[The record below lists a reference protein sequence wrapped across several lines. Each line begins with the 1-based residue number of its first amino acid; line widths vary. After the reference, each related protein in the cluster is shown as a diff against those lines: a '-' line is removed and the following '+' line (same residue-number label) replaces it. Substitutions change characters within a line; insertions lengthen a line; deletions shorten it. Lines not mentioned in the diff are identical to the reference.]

1 MENNIK
7 ITVEN
12 GVKELVIRE
21 GEAAK
26 IHVPTGIILK
36 DLTIDAVAEYLSKD
50 GIQAEQIKNSFVV
63 FSYEEKFIQLKF
75 ASRIENPDEIAGKV
89 SLHPDLKK
97 FEINEGKR
105 YTAFKLADFIRM
117 NRHFFETKDQAIKL
131 ENILRNFTAEVD
143 RKIEASDDK
152 RANVKASIIQQ
163 VKTNIPENFT
173 LLLPVFV
180 GSNHVAVRVEIDID
194 STDISCSLMSPDLKE
209 LIDVETKAIIDNQL
223 GKIKKLFPQLR
234 IFQK

>member
-1 MENNIK
+1 MEKDIK

-21 GEAAK
+21 GEASK
-26 IHVPTGIILK
+26 IHIPSGIVLK
-36 DLTIDAVAEYLSKD
+36 DLTIGAVAEYLSKD
-50 GIQAEQIKNSFVV
+50 GILNDEIKNSFVL
-63 FSYEEKFIQLKF
+63 FSYEDKFIQLKF
-75 ASRIENPDEIAGKV
+75 ASRIENPDDITGKV

-105 YTAFKLADFIRM
+105 YTSFKLADFIRM

-163 VKTNIPENFT
+163 VKTNIPESFT

-180 GSNHVAVRVEIDID
+180 GSTPIPVKVEIDID
-194 STDISCSLMSPDLKE
+194 SSDISCSLMSPDLKE
-209 LIDVETKAIIDNQL
+209 LIDVETKAIIDVELKNIQTL
-223 GKIKKLFPQLR
+223 YPQLR

>member
-1 MENNIK
+1 MEKDIK
-7 ITVEN
+7 ITLEN

-26 IHVPTGIILK
+26 IHIPSGIVLK
-36 DLTIDAVAEYLSKD
+36 DLTIGAVAEYLLKD
-50 GIQAEQIKNSFVV
+50 GILNDEIKNSFVL
-63 FSYEEKFIQLKF
+63 FSYEDKFIQLKF
-75 ASRIENPDEIAGKV
+75 ASRIENPDDITGKV

-163 VKTNIPENFT
+163 VKTNIPESFT

-180 GSNHVAVRVEIDID
+180 GSTPIPVKVEIDID
-194 STDISCSLMSPDLKE
+194 SSDISCSLMSPDLKE
-209 LIDVETKAIIDNQL
+209 LIDVETKAIIDVELKNIQTL
-223 GKIKKLFPQLR
+223 YPQLR